1 MLLNAI
7 WRGNVYAVLNELI
20 RAGRDTYFSAGE
32 LANRLK
38 MSKPTIIEGLAYL
51 QAFGLVETI
60 KVTENKEVYRIAELS
75 PLLPL
80 IVELIEVAQEYDAY
94 ITKNLFKHIDRILS
108 GKYYIG
114 MFWAAFQGIEPIDY
128 HPEIFIIYTKKP
140 KLILPLNFLESV
152 YVATSKNWSPGVEK
166 EKFIGVVPTTE
177 FPADVFR
184 QKFRNSIVSI
194 TSVERGIAQ
203 CFSKENIFY
212 PPYAAALALV
222 QNYEIDKIDEQK
234 LVRVGREE
242 NSLKIIKAVAHYV
255 EKRLGKGVF
264 NKMIR
269 NVKMLHEYKG
279 DISISWGHK
288 ESKKTLFRIDEQT
301 VVGIDTSVIEN
312 AIRTVFG

>member
-80 IVELIEVAQEYDAY
+80 IVELIE
-94 ITKNLFKHIDRILS
+94 
-108 GKYYIG
+108 
-114 MFWAAFQGIEPIDY
+114 
-128 HPEIFIIYTKKP
+128 
-140 KLILPLNFLESV
+140 
-152 YVATSKNWSPGVEK
+152 EK
-166 EKFIGVVPTTE
+166 EKFIGVIPTTE

-184 QKFRNSIVSI
+184 QKFRNSTVSI

-203 CFSKENIFY
+203 RFSKENIFY
-212 PPYAAALALV
+212 PPYAAALALI
-222 QNYEIDKIDEQK
+222 QNYEINKIDEQK
-234 LVRVGREE
+234 LVQVGREE
-242 NSLKIIKAVAHYV
+242 NSLEIIKAVAHYV
-255 EKRLGKGVF
+255 EKRLEKGVF
-264 NKMIR
+264 NEMIR
-269 NVKMLHEYKG
+269 NVEMLHEYKG
-279 DISISWGHK
+279 DISTSWGHK
-288 ESKKTLFRIDEQT
+288 ESKKTLFRINEQT
-301 VVGIDTSVIEN
+301 VVGIDTNIIEN